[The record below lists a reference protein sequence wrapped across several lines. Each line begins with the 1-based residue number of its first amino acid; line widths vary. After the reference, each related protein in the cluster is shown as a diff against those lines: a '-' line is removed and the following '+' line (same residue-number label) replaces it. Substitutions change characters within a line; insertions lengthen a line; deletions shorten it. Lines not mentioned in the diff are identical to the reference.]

1 MPRYLIKIGEETT
14 GPYSVAALQEMASVR
29 AFAESTLITAELSE
43 DWKPV
48 RDIPELQALLFPPRK
63 TLTFKDKAFES
74 LPQET
79 REPVSVHEIL
89 HANLVAEAKN
99 APPFLPRVK
108 HRNRRRSDFLLCIVL
123 CDLVGAAIWWYL
135 PRNHD
140 TTVLLLSF
148 FGIINFGF
156 YWLFYQIMDRY

>member
-1 MPRYLIKIGEETT
+1 MSRYLLKIAGKTT
-14 GPYSVAALQEMASVR
+14 GPHSIAALQEMASVR
-29 AFAESTLITAELSE
+29 AFDETTEVAAELSE

-48 RDIPELQALLFPPRK
+48 RDLPELHSLLFPPRK

-74 LPQET
+74 LPQESS
-79 REPVSVHEIL
+79 EPVSVHEIL

-99 APPFLPRVK
+99 APAFLPRSNY
-108 HRNRRRSDFLLCIVL
+108 RNRRRSDFLLCIIL
-123 CDLVGAAIWWYL
+123 CDLVGAALWRYL

-140 TTVLLLSF
+140 VTVILLSIL
-148 FGIINFGF
+148 GIINFGF

>member
-1 MPRYLIKIGEETT
+1 MSRYLLKIADKIT
-14 GPYSVAALQEMASVR
+14 GPHSVAALQEMASVR
-29 AFAESTLITAELSE
+29 AFDETTLITPELSE

-48 RDIPELQALLFPPRK
+48 RDIPELQTLLFPARK
-63 TLTFKDKAFES
+63 ILTFKDKAFVS

-79 REPVSVHEIL
+79 SEPVSVHEIL

-99 APPFLPRVK
+99 APSFLPRSK
-108 HRNRRRSDFLLCIVL
+108 YRNRRRSDFLLCIVL